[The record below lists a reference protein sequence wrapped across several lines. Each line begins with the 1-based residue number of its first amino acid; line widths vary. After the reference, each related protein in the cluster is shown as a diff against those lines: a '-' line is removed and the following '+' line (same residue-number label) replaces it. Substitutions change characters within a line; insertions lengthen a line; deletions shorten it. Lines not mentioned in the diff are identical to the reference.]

1 MEYKNQTAR
10 KHKTLDWNDM
20 KRWIIICV
28 IFALFS
34 FGCSDRYVSRQKFHL
49 YILAGQSNMAGRGQ
63 VEEQD
68 TQPHPRVFALNK
80 EGQWQPAV
88 EPLHFDKPKIVG
100 VGPGFA
106 FGKAMAEH
114 KKHVRIGLIPC
125 AAGGSPISSW
135 TEGGY
140 HDQTKSHPYD
150 DTIRRARIA
159 MQSGVIKG
167 IIWHQGESDS
177 KPERAKVYQ
186 AKLEELIANFRRE
199 LGDDDLPFVVG
210 KLGDFFV
217 ARNPNA
223 ATINK
228 ILERISL
235 TVENTACA
243 DVAGLTPKSDLVHFD
258 AKSARELGRR
268 YAELM
273 IKLEKGD

>member
-1 MEYKNQTAR
+1 
-10 KHKTLDWNDM
+10 M
-20 KRWIIICV
+20 KRWIVILA
-28 IFALFS
+28 IFALLIV
-34 FGCSDRYVSRQKFHL
+34 GCTDQFATRRKFHL
-49 YILAGQSNMAGRGQ
+49 YILAGQSNMAGRGK
-63 VEEQD
+63 VAEQD
-68 TQPHPRVFALNK
+68 TEPHPRVFALNQ

-100 VGPGFA
+100 VGPGLA

-114 KKHVRIGLIPC
+114 KKRLKIGLIPC

-150 DTIRRARIA
+150 DALKRARIA

-177 KPERAKVYQ
+177 KPERAKVHQ
-186 AKLEELIANFRRE
+186 AKLEELIAKFRRE

-210 KLGDFFV
+210 KLGDFYI

-223 ATINK
+223 QTINT
-228 ILERISL
+228 ILERIPL
-235 TVENTACA
+235 TVKNTACA
-243 DVAGLTPKSDLVHFD
+243 DVTGFTPKSDLVHFD
-258 AKSARELGRR
+258 AKSERELGRR

>member
-1 MEYKNQTAR
+1 
-10 KHKTLDWNDM
+10 M
-20 KRWIIICV
+20 KRWIVFFIIF
-28 IFALFS
+28 ILLIS
-34 FGCSDRYVSRQKFHL
+34 GCSNQLTNRRKFQL
-49 YILAGQSNMAGRGQ
+49 YILAGQSNMAGRGK

-68 TQPHPRVFALNK
+68 TQSHPRVFALNK
-80 EGQWQPAV
+80 EGEWVPAA
-88 EPLHFDKPKIVG
+88 EPLHFDKPNIVG

-106 FGKAMAEH
+106 FGKAIAEH
-114 KKHVRIGLIPC
+114 KKGVRIGLIPC
-125 AAGGSPISSW
+125 AAGGSPIASW

-140 HDQTKSHPYD
+140 HSQTKSHPYD
-150 DTIRRARIA
+150 DALRRARIA

-177 KPERAKVYQ
+177 KPELIKVYQ
-186 AKLEELIANFRRE
+186 AKLEELIVKFRRE

-210 KLGDFFV
+210 KLGDFYV

-223 ATINK
+223 QTINE
-228 ILERISL
+228 ILERIPL

-243 DVAGLTPKSDLVHFD
+243 DSAGLTSKSDLVHFD
-258 AKSARELGRR
+258 AKSERELGRR

>member
-1 MEYKNQTAR
+1 
-10 KHKTLDWNDM
+10 
-20 KRWIIICV
+20 
-28 IFALFS
+28 
-34 FGCSDRYVSRQKFHL
+34 
-49 YILAGQSNMAGRGQ
+49 
-63 VEEQD
+63 
-68 TQPHPRVFALNK
+68 
-80 EGQWQPAV
+80 
-88 EPLHFDKPKIVG
+88 

-114 KKHVRIGLIPC
+114 KRDVRIGLIPC
-125 AAGGSPISSW
+125 AAGGSAISSW

-140 HDQTKSHPYD
+140 HSQTKSRPYD
-150 DTIRRARIA
+150 DAIRRAKIA

-177 KPERAKVYQ
+177 NPEQAEVYQ

-210 KLGDFFV
+210 KLGDFYV

-223 ATINK
+223 ASINK
-228 ILERISL
+228 ILQRL
-235 TVENTACA
+235 PFTVRNTACTYA
-243 DVAGLTPKSDLVHFD
+243 DGLTPKDDLVHFD

-273 IKLEKGD
+273 MKLEQGG